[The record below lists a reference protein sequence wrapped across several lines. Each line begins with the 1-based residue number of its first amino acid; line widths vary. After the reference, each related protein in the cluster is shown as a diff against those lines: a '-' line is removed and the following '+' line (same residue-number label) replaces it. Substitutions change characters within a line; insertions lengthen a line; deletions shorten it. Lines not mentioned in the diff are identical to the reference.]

1 MNFLQFAVWGSYL
14 TSMGTYLAGAGM
26 ASNIGLFYAMQGI
39 VSLFMPAL
47 IGIIADRWIEAQR
60 LLGICHGLAAL
71 FMFGAGYYA
80 MTAGDAVAF
89 APLFTLY
96 ALSVAFYMPT
106 IALANSVAYSAL
118 EKSNLDPVRA
128 FPPIRVWGTVGF
140 ICAMLVC
147 DFAGFQLSLIHI

>member
-89 APLFTLY
+89 APPLY
-96 ALSVAFYMPT
+96 ALCPERGILHAYHSVGKFGGVQRPRK
-106 IALANSVAYSAL
+106 
-118 EKSNLDPVRA
+118 E
-128 FPPIRVWGTVGF
+128 
-140 ICAMLVC
+140 
-147 DFAGFQLSLIHI
+147 

>member
-89 APLFTLY
+89 AGEVYFQSGY
-96 ALSVAFYMPT
+96 DVVIVVA
-106 IALANSVAYSAL
+106 N
-118 EKSNLDPVRA
+118 EN
-128 FPPIRVWGTVGF
+128 
-140 ICAMLVC
+140 
-147 DFAGFQLSLIHI
+147 LIHEKAPFLVPFYHSTEQFRKGR